1 MGKGGYGLTYQEVYE
16 MENLTIEAKAIYG
29 MLCSYAGSKATA
41 YPSVDFICNKL
52 KISRTRFYRHM
63 NLLVGAGVVKKEQ
76 RKNEDQSFSGN
87 VYVLVPN
94 LQNMQKPYTENIQM
108 PYTENEHAGNASTG
122 NEATNNNTIN
132 NNTINNKNIEYE
144 KVIEMF
150 NTICVSYPKVK
161 SLSEAR
167 KKAIRARLR
176 TYSMDD
182 LKRAFEAMERSE
194 FLRGSNGSDWS
205 ANFDWVMKD
214 KNLAKV
220 LDGNYENR
228 EAKGYA
234 TTDTENRR
242 PASDYY
248 KQFLRDGTGN

>member
-29 MLCSYAGSKATA
+29 MLCSYAGSKAMA
-41 YPSVDFICNKL
+41 YPSVDFICDKL

-214 KNLAKV
+214 RNLAKV
-220 LDGNYENR
+220 LDGNYKNKEDKNY
-228 EAKGYA
+228 EQ
-234 TTDTENRR
+234 DTENRR